1 MKHFQKLLAFIFL
14 WASCS
19 CLHHQTTTQ
28 SRQAEVLPLSIS
40 SQLEY
45 PATPPKI
52 IYEAGD
58 ECDDYRIH
66 LYEFVTAK
74 VIHPDKKNQNLVK
87 FEVFECKEPL
97 DGKPALII
105 HPISG
110 GSYILARY
118 FARHFSSRGWNCVV
132 IKRYK
137 LARHVIQPSSMNPVV
152 RQIIINHKQV
162 LDWLDSSPW
171 KTDFIADLGV
181 SKGALQSAMLTATDT
196 RIKASVF
203 MLGGGD
209 LAYVLAH
216 SREAGVTRRREQYM
230 EQAGIDRE
238 EFHHQMIHSLDF
250 DPLNFAKYM
259 DSTTILHVLAR
270 FDLCVPYRSGQL
282 LYEALPGSQ
291 KYTLLAGHYSALLFL
306 PFITN
311 ETEEFLLKKYQEFLN
326 RLDSTLI
333 K

>member
-1 MKHFQKLLAFIFL
+1 MKLYQVIFGFILLCVC
-14 WASCS
+14 SS

-28 SRQAEVLPLSIS
+28 SRRAEVLPEAIS
-40 SQLEY
+40 SQLTY
-45 PATPPKI
+45 PSSIPKI
-52 IYEAGD
+52 EYEKGD

-87 FEVFECKEPL
+87 FELFESKKAL
-97 DGKPALII
+97 SDKPALII

-118 FARHFSSRGWNCVV
+118 FARHFSSRGWNCLV

-152 RQIIINHKQV
+152 RQVIINHKQV
-162 LDWLDSSPW
+162 LDWLDRSPW
-171 KTDFIADLGV
+171 KTEFIADMGV
-181 SKGALQSAMLTATDT
+181 SKGALQSAMLTATDK
-196 RIKASVF
+196 RIKAAVF

-209 LAYVLAH
+209 LPYVLAH
-216 SREAGVTRRREQYM
+216 SREGGVTRRREQYM
-230 EQAGIDRE
+230 EQEGIDRE
-238 EFHHQMIHSLDF
+238 EFHRRMLISLDF

-259 DSTTILHVLAR
+259 DSSKILHVLAR
-270 FDLCVPYRSGQL
+270 FDLAVPYRCGQL

-306 PFITN
+306 PFITS
-311 ETEEFLLKKYQEFLN
+311 ETEDFLITKRKLFLN
-326 RLDSTLI
+326 KQL
-333 K
+333 